1 MRFRRALVV
10 SVFAALALYV
20 GSSFLTGAGDVLG
33 AVTRIEM
40 RVWTVV
46 LALSLLNYFLRF
58 CRWQWYLAHLGHRLP
73 PLRHLAYYVAG
84 FAFTTTPGKMGEAVR
99 SLYLRPHGVGYADS
113 LAALFVER
121 FLDLLAVLMLS
132 LLVTRFFSDVWWP
145 SVCAAVLMVAVFTA
159 VSRPALRQALAARLD
174 RSRSLRIRKFGAQL
188 RSLMESSEALPSPG
202 APRASAFI

>member
-73 PLRHLAYYVAG
+73 PW
-84 FAFTTTPGKMGEAVR
+84 PG
-99 SLYLRPHGVGYADS
+99 HGGS
-113 LAALFVER
+113 P
-121 FLDLLAVLMLS
+121 S
-132 LLVTRFFSDVWWP
+132 QSGQWP
-145 SVCAAVLMVAVFTA
+145 KILPT
-159 VSRPALRQALAARLD
+159 SRACQ
-174 RSRSLRIRKFGAQL
+174 RK
-188 RSLMESSEALPSPG
+188 P
-202 APRASAFI
+202 